1 MKKVQQIAP
10 KDYMASFGELKSG
23 VFENVLNINKA
34 DVSRMTVKIQV
45 AETCTAS
52 GNVTFKLSGSDDNS
66 VYSEIAV
73 TPAIAG
79 TKLTEGAVF
88 SIAIPDSYEAKYLK
102 LEATGSVSGGK
113 ITAAIDTYMGV

>member
-10 KDYMASFGELKSG
+10 KDFMASFGELKDG

-45 AETCTAS
+45 AEECNAS
-52 GNVTFKLSGSDDNS
+52 GNVTFKLSGSDDNIDYS
-66 VYSEIAV
+66 VIAV
-73 TPAIAG
+73 TPAIDG
-79 TKLTEGAVF
+79 SKLTVGANF

-113 ITAAIDTYMGV
+113 ITGAIDTYMGV